1 MPLPKVVHLHRQ
13 LRLGRAHA
21 PLPRMLT
28 GNRKVSLSMTT
39 YVTNYI
45 KSCARCGS
53 AFKQRRGLNA
63 KFCTSQCMRW
73 ADRDRERDLYEA
85 RKSRRMAELAT
96 TPLHEMYPGMMDVLE
111 WAQMQRPSWADWR
124 LGRAR

>member
-1 MPLPKVVHLHRQ
+1 MRFRGVL
-13 LRLGRAHA
+13 A
-21 PLPRMLT
+21 
-28 GNRKVSLSMTT
+28 MTT
-39 YVTNYI
+39 YITNYV
-45 KSCARCGS
+45 KSCQRCGS